1 MTNNSKPVWITVAV
15 VIAIGLMFDAARR
28 NNVGEWHPR
37 LAAFGMGGTDDGS
50 NTILSERSPRSSSAT
65 RARSRLYKARLAGL
79 DLDKKSNSASPE
91 SESSTVTPTA
101 TTPTAATPAAG
112 ATKPETKKAEDRK
125 KKKKKK
131 KKKSTLPGAPA
142 SEKNESDDVDEKS
155 DSDAQGASGSNAAAD
170 GFAGGGTAAPI
181 QPMTGEPKT
190 LEEWLAYVLREPNYE
205 HTMKLITQ
213 YQVREIGADIF
224 YGVVQEMLND
234 SRAKMHEYA
243 VMALGSAPSTKSF
256 GLLQIAIASEHEGS
270 ELRLQARNYLKTYS
284 RMEYLKYLISIVT
297 SETAEDTRY
306 EALRMIRLSA
316 EQNLKS
322 TTRPSTSG
330 NGSTGGS
337 GSVSVTTTR
346 QFNPLVPI
354 LTRLIQTSNDQNVR
368 NEATSTLQRIQSLLG
383 TTVAANG

>member
-1 MTNNSKPVWITVAV
+1 
-15 VIAIGLMFDAARR
+15 
-28 NNVGEWHPR
+28 
-37 LAAFGMGGTDDGS
+37 MGGTDDGS